1 MNFALFLLAIPICIA
16 DIKGFVIPNIYNKI
30 LLYVTLIHLSFY
42 GFGDLREVLVSVVIV
57 IWLALLRTGMGDIKI
72 LSLILITHTAG
83 AVEFIGFVFFLAIV
97 HIVVLM
103 GFQQKIP
110 SKIPLAPSIF
120 LGLATYLAT
129 S

>member
-1 MNFALFLLAIPICIA
+1 MNFALFLLALPISIA

-30 LLYVTLIHLSFY
+30 LLYVALFHLSFY
-42 GFGDLREVLVSVVIV
+42 GFGDLRDVLISAVIL
-57 IWLALLRTGMGDIKI
+57 IGLALLRAGMGDIKT
-72 LSLILITHTAG
+72 LSLICMTHTAG
-83 AVEFIGFVFFLAIV
+83 SVEFIGIVFFLAIV

-103 GFQQKIP
+103 GLHQKIP

>member
-1 MNFALFLLAIPICIA
+1 MNIALFLLAIPICIA
-16 DIKGFVIPNIYNKI
+16 DLKGFVIPNIYNTI
-30 LLYVTLIHLSFY
+30 LLYVALIHLSFY
-42 GFGDLREVLVSVVIV
+42 GFGDLRDVLISAVIL
-57 IWLALLRTGMGDIKI
+57 IGLALLRTGMGDIKT
-72 LSLILITHTAG
+72 LSLILMTHTAG
-83 AVEFIGFVFFLAIV
+83 SVEFIGIVFFLAIV